1 MAQLLLGLAPS
12 ERDAT
17 RASLEQI
24 RKAITHMDGK
34 LTEQAEYSQRMFL
47 KLQRLA
53 QVQQEA
59 RCPSIV
65 ALVPITRNRVAER
78 VAGSAYELRLYCEEP
93 GAWHRL
99 PEPEGC
105 YRVTEPA
112 DWLRKFGPYLQYL
125 LTVLKHAAPL
135 VGPVLGVSVDKLDEQ
150 LKADCDLM
158 TELVAQ
164 APAQLRH
171 QDELPRAL
179 DVRPTAHATS
189 DSDFRALQTM
199 LSELDPHSVW
209 GGLSRYTTPEG
220 LTLYLCREHLAAYHR
235 RAQA

>member
-1 MAQLLLGLAPS
+1 
-12 ERDAT
+12 
-17 RASLEQI
+17 
-24 RKAITHMDGK
+24 MDGK

-59 RCPSIV
+59 RCPSIFS
-65 ALVPITRNRVAER
+65 LVPVTRSRLVENL
-78 VAGSAYELRLYCEEP
+78 AGAVCELRLYCEEP

-99 PEPEGC
+99 PEQVGC

-112 DWLRKFGPYLQYL
+112 AWLRKFGPYLQYL

-135 VGPVLGVSVDKLDEQ
+135 AGPVLGVSVDKLDEQ

-158 TELVAQ
+158 KELVAQ
-164 APAQLRH
+164 APTQLRW
-171 QDELPRAL
+171 QDELPRAI
-179 DVRPTAHATS
+179 DVTPSAHATS
-189 DSDFRALQTM
+189 DADFRALQAM
-199 LSELDPHSVW
+199 LSELDPNSVW

-220 LTLYLCREHLAAYHR
+220 LTLYLCREHLAVYHR